1 MNAKLISIYLV
12 LALSGCAV
20 YTPVSLTTQAVTG
33 KSPTDHALSLTTDA
47 DCNMWNVVADLA
59 YYCELNK
66 NPAYTYNRNAF

>member
-1 MNAKLISIYLV
+1 MNAKLIAIYLV

-47 DCNMWNVVADLA
+47 DCNMWNSVVDLA